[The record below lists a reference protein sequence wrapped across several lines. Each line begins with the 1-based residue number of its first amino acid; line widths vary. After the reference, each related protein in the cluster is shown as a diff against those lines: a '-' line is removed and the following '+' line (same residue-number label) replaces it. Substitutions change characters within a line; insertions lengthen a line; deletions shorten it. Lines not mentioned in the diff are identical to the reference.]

1 MKTENNQKKELEIYK
16 STVLNLIPTI
26 EQNLS
31 DIKEYNFIQNG
42 LKQISDKINSD
53 VNLTNDMTILRL
65 NFLISRIDLEL
76 CYIQKNLI
84 NADTKY
90 EQNYFIKLAY
100 LNIYEAIKAYNK
112 EIKVIKS
119 IIPNPKFE
127 SLFKLIN
134 KFFNDFKKDY
144 SFEEKMNQIRNSIIG
159 HFEIEIEEYFKIT
172 EKFEIKES
180 IIMIYRFSIALTF
193 LLNFIIDLYQKIGR
207 EIPENFDHEKLY
219 EKMKSRLIEELNKI
233 KNKNVS

>member
-1 MKTENNQKKELEIYK
+1 M
-16 STVLNLIPTI
+16 
-26 EQNLS
+26 
-31 DIKEYNFIQNG
+31 
-42 LKQISDKINSD
+42 
-53 VNLTNDMTILRL
+53 
-65 NFLISRIDLEL
+65 
-76 CYIQKNLI
+76 
-84 NADTKY
+84 
-90 EQNYFIKLAY
+90 AY

-193 LLNFIIDLYQKIGR
+193 LLDFIIDLYQKIGR